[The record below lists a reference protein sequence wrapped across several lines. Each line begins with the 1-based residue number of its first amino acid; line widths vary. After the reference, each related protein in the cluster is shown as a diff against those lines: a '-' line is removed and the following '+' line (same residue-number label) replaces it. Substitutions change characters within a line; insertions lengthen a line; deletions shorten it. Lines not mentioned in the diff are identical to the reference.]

1 MIRPGPE
8 RSGPASESIP
18 ADDLRTR
25 YERLLAENFALREK
39 VRNLEEDI
47 EALHW
52 DIKLRRMRSPWRE
65 LPVIRRRLRALTH
78 KDTRL

>member
-1 MIRPGPE
+1 MTDTGEAPGPSAE
-8 RSGPASESIP
+8 ELTR
-18 ADDLRTR
+18 R
-25 YERLLAENFALREK
+25 YERLLEENFTLREK

-65 LPVIRRRLRALTH
+65 LPAVGRRVKRIIGRG
-78 KDTRL
+78 DDPNI